1 MLDSDGLR
9 SGVAPAV
16 PAVSPIPA
24 ARGPVRR
31 SSVPRPGWSGAVSDP
46 PRAGGAAA
54 ACDVPGGSH
63 APVDGGPAGP
73 GACRP
78 PRRAS
83 GRAPPAGYALPIWPG
98 HRRAARRRGP
108 GRGVRWRPGR
118 RGTARCRAGGWA
130 SSGTPRGWRR
140 RGHRGPRRGRGR
152 RPAECA
158 GRPGRHGRPPRSWWL
173 GVQRDAARVASARA
187 SRAAAWSRAAARRV
201 RWAARASRTAASN
214 VSRASRSRVVLAGAD
229 VRCWRGA
236 PRSALRTAVS
246 ASRSA
251 SRVRS
256 RFALICVSSRWRS
269 GPEIRAVVAFV
280 VGSVLPGVVRGARF
294 HSLQF
299 RERREDLLPPA
310 PPPMRAG
317 QTAPARAAPAPAASA
332 TGPGP

>member
-158 GRPGRHGRPPRSWWL
+158 GRPGRHGRPPRTSR
-173 GVQRDAARVASARA
+173 GPRARGSCSRARMCVAGAGRRARPCARPSRRRAARRGSGRA
-187 SRAAAWSRAAARRV
+187 SR
-201 RWAARASRTAASN
+201 
-214 VSRASRSRVVLAGAD
+214 
-229 VRCWRGA
+229 
-236 PRSALRTAVS
+236 
-246 ASRSA
+246 
-251 SRVRS
+251 
-256 RFALICVSSRWRS
+256 
-269 GPEIRAVVAFV
+269 
-280 VGSVLPGVVRGARF
+280 
-294 HSLQF
+294 
-299 RERREDLLPPA
+299 
-310 PPPMRAG
+310 
-317 QTAPARAAPAPAASA
+317 
-332 TGPGP
+332 